1 MPTQAATPA
10 RSSLSSK
17 FQTVRSATRSLAA
30 GLSAEDQMIQ
40 SCPDASPVKWHQAHT
55 TWFFET
61 FVLRPFLKDFKPL
74 HEEFRWLFN
83 SYYNSLGEE
92 IPEKK
97 LRASFSRPSLDE
109 VLAYREHVDQA
120 MERLLSGPVD
130 DEPTR
135 RIMLGLNHE
144 QQHQELALTDIK
156 HAFFSN
162 PLHPSYVA
170 GPLSQEREPALPK
183 LEWHT
188 FNGGLVEIGYPLQAA
203 NPLDFCFDNEAP
215 RHKVYLEPFQIA
227 NREVTCGEYLEF
239 MSAGAYTRPEF
250 WLSAGWDTVKRAG
263 WQAPLY
269 WQRDANDGAGWRVF
283 TLRGWRGLSTL
294 LDVPVCHISFFEAD
308 AFARWRGCRLPTE
321 AEWERVASESPSHG
335 NPSDTARLH
344 PAKARGG
351 AGVEQLY
358 GHCWE
363 WTASPY
369 TGYPGYRPLPGALG
383 EYNGKFMSGQM
394 VLRGGSCV
402 TPANHARDISQL
414 LPTDD
419 SVAIYWLAFG
429 NLERLYSH
437 DYLRCPTRLGAFPF
451 VRYTPNADTG
461 SSARFAQATPLS
473 SAMDVLRRA
482 WLPNFRTHHRACGV
496 LPDAHRAKHPGE
508 LLR

>member
-1 MPTQAATPA
+1 MPSQTAKPATSGVNA
-10 RSSLSSK
+10 K
-17 FQTVRSATRSLAA
+17 FQSVRSVTRSVAA
-30 GLSAEDQMIQ
+30 SLSAEDQMIQ

-61 FVLRPFLKDFKPL
+61 FVLRPFLKDYKPL
-74 HEEFRWLFN
+74 REEFRWLFN

-109 VLAYREHVDQA
+109 VVAFRGHVDQE
-120 MERLLSGPVD
+120 MERLLARPVE
-130 DEPTR
+130 DEALR
-135 RIMLGLNHE
+135 RIILGLNHE

-162 PLHPSYVA
+162 PLHPSYA
-170 GPLSQEREPALPK
+170 GGLLSEERGPAVPK
-183 LEWHT
+183 LEWRT
-188 FNGGLVEIGYPLQAA
+188 FNGGLIEIGYPLQAA
-203 NPLDFCFDNEAP
+203 NPLDFCFDNETP

-250 WLSAGWDTVKRAG
+250 WLSAGWETVKAAG

-269 WQRDANDGAGWRVF
+269 WQRDASDASGWRVF
-283 TLRGWRGLSTL
+283 TLKGWAGLSTL

-308 AFARWRGCRLPTE
+308 AFARWRRCRLPTE
-321 AEWERVASESPSHG
+321 AEWECVASESSLEG
-335 NPSDTARLH
+335 NLLDSGRLH

-351 AGVEQLY
+351 GIEQLV
-358 GHCWE
+358 GDCWE

-369 TGYPGYRPLPGALG
+369 TGYPGYKPLPGALG

-402 TPANHARDISQL
+402 TPANHVRATYRNFFQPATRWQFSGL
-414 LPTDD
+414 RL
-419 SVAIYWLAFG
+419 AI
-429 NLERLYSH
+429 
-437 DYLRCPTRLGAFPF
+437 
-451 VRYTPNADTG
+451 
-461 SSARFAQATPLS
+461 
-473 SAMDVLRRA
+473 
-482 WLPNFRTHHRACGV
+482 
-496 LPDAHRAKHPGE
+496 
-508 LLR
+508 